1 MSLQDIPTKQEKKIP
16 DLVPQEAKNNATSC
30 QDKKKL
36 AVRLLTFIPG
46 KTLYSVRPW
55 TTEHFYQCGRLIAQF
70 MVALKVVL
78 MINYPPKQLSF
89 IFICNLLMKKSFFY
103 KHQDFK
109 NDALSARRFIWQ
121 LSSVPNVRG
130 FLSAVKDDLDRQM
143 CLEVIDAFE
152 NEAMAIA
159 DQLEKV

>member
-1 MSLQDIPTKQEKKIP
+1 MFSKRK
-16 DLVPQEAKNNATSC
+16 
-30 QDKKKL
+30 
-36 AVRLLTFIPG
+36 RL
-46 KTLYSVRPW
+46 S
-55 TTEHFYQCGRLIAQF
+55 
-70 MVALKVVL
+70 
-78 MINYPPKQLSF
+78 
-89 IFICNLLMKKSFFY
+89 FY

-159 DQLEKV
+159 DELEKVEMKYQFTIIIFEIDYPCKYILSTY

>member
-1 MSLQDIPTKQEKKIP
+1 
-16 DLVPQEAKNNATSC
+16 
-30 QDKKKL
+30 
-36 AVRLLTFIPG
+36 
-46 KTLYSVRPW
+46 
-55 TTEHFYQCGRLIAQF
+55 
-70 MVALKVVL
+70 MVALKVDL
-78 MINYPPKQLSF
+78 MINYPPKQLEF
-89 IFICNLLMKKSFFY
+89 LFLFVICWWKTSFFY

-109 NDALSARRFIWQ
+109 NEALSARRFIWQ

-159 DQLEKV
+159 DQLERV